1 VTAKCLLGCAFD
13 VGLNHG
19 PSFFFSYED
28 RGALRGTPG
37 SAYPQPELNGT
48 ELPSSAPGRQKL
60 VELQASASSPTL
72 TRAEEHIA
80 TTPDCTGTAAVAR
93 SCGVVVCCHRGDVP
107 LRAESFSAF
116 GARRRAPSHLQS
128 LRHNVRNRSAPSALG
143 AVRLPLCKAFDTT
156 WRGRS

>member
-1 VTAKCLLGCAFD
+1 MPP
-13 VGLNHG
+13 G
-19 PSFFFSYED
+19 P
-28 RGALRGTPG
+28 A
-37 SAYPQPELNGT
+37 NGP
-48 ELPSSAPGRQKL
+48 LAPSSATAVGAGASQRPNQEPLGILGVDEYVQLAKL
-60 VELQASASSPTL
+60 GLPLPLAPSLSLTSPWQQHHCSLSAPRRS
-72 TRAEEHIA
+72 A
-80 TTPDCTGTAAVAR
+80 GTAAAAR
-93 SCGVVVCCHRGDVP
+93 SCGVVVCCHRDDVP